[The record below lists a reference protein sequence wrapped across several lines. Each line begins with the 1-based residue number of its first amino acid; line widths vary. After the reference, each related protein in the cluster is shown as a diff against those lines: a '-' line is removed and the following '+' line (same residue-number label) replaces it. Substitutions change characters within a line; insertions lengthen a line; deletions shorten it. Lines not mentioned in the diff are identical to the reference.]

1 MSCVCCRLGQIR
13 QSLTPCVLTQAD
25 SYVDSYISTIGVDFV
40 SGLGLLLESPLI
52 YSGGLRGC
60 FPCIL
65 AGRSTDHP
73 FPLVLFGQKIR
84 TIEMDGKTIKL
95 QIVSSP
101 FSHVTFMKKK
111 KLCNVT
117 YYLFTM
123 FGYQTIYRFFYFSP

>member
-1 MSCVCCRLGQIR
+1 M
-13 QSLTPCVLTQAD
+13 
-25 SYVDSYISTIGVDFV
+25 
-40 SGLGLLLESPLI
+40 
-52 YSGGLRGC
+52 
-60 FPCIL
+60 

-111 KLCNVT
+111 KFVQCNILLVHNVWIPDYLQILLFLTLASVLFSNVLRKAVT
-117 YYLFTM
+117 VMPDLVRY
-123 FGYQTIYRFFYFSP
+123 